1 MINKLKR
8 QVINFKQI
16 VKSKED
22 EISNLKN
29 NSKIAK
35 LQSLETEYLK
45 KNEEN
50 YFLKE
55 NLENLKQAFYE

>member
-1 MINKLKR
+1 MINNLKR

-35 LQSLETEYLK
+35 LQSLETGYLK

-55 NLENLKQAFYE
+55 NLENLNQAFYE

>member
-1 MINKLKR
+1 MINNLKR

-35 LQSLETEYLK
+35 LQSLET
-45 KNEEN
+45 
-50 YFLKE
+50 
-55 NLENLKQAFYE
+55 